1 MSVVGPCC
9 RCISYPS
16 LNIQLSVI
24 HASNA
29 KFLGATKDLGCVLLL
44 SLVYVFIKRTQSPN
58 PPIIKKWKCPEGV
71 YTGKRLW
78 FYFWN
83 NQEYPCILQAW
94 AVSDK
99 VVHGLPVLCALF
111 VHKQRH
117 SADCALVTR
126 NMTCTTNPPSM
137 FFTIRKTEAKTK
149 CSTWQ
154 LHQWEVS
161 RVTVPLGL
169 TQFKSISIK
178 LI

>member
-1 MSVVGPCC
+1 MNVVGPCC
-9 RCISYPS
+9 RCITYPS
-16 LNIQLSVI
+16 LNIQLGFI

-29 KFLGATKDLGCVLLL
+29 KFLGAPDLGCVLLL
-44 SLVYVFIKRTQSPN
+44 SLLVYVFYQKDTKPKPSHNQKVKMSWRWLYRTETL
-58 PPIIKKWKCPEGV
+58 I
-71 YTGKRLW
+71 L
-78 FYFWN
+78 FWN
-83 NQEYPCILQAW
+83 NQEYPCILRAW

-111 VHKQRH
+111 VDKQRH
-117 SADCALVTR
+117 SADCALVTG
-126 NMTCTTNPPSM
+126 TWLVPLTHHPCFSPSEKL
-137 FFTIRKTEAKTK
+137 RQKQ